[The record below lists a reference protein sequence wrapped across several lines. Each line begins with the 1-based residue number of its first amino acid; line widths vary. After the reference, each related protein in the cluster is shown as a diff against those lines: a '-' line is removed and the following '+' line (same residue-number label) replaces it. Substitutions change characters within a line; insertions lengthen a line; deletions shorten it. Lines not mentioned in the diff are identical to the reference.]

1 MRLNILEHNIEHINQ
16 CPACESKKRECI
28 SSVYSESDELN
39 CFETSYCLH
48 CGLVYR
54 SIRPNLKWFLN
65 AWEKREVFQTN
76 NSINPINEII
86 EEERWNRYNNILS
99 DIEEFITFDSVID
112 LGCGTG
118 TGLLAFS
125 EKGKSVTGIEPDI
138 SRAKYGVAKG
148 VNIINT
154 TIEEIDSSSVSS
166 VDLAMS
172 IHSLEHFHNMNEAII
187 LLKELVKEDGY
198 VYIEVPDFMSYV
210 TDANDSLYLGHLYN
224 FSADSLIEAG
234 LSNGLIPKVL
244 MYPRSRP
251 GGEAN
256 LAILFQRGVGSEGM
270 DLKYFKPS
278 LSDVL
283 VRYASGIA
291 NIDFLTWPMQIN
303 IPEIND
309 VSMAWKPDSKV
320 TRTIQETNAK
330 RTFTCAKEFVK
341 VESQELVTENKYYIP
356 LTEKLQTLKIVMN
369 A

>member
-1 MRLNILEHNIEHINQ
+1 MRLNISEHSIEHINQ
-16 CPACESKKRECI
+16 CPACESNNRECV
-28 SSVYSESDELN
+28 SSVYSESDELVF
-39 CFETSYCLH
+39 FETSYCLH
-48 CGLVYR
+48 CGLIYR
-54 SIRPNLKWFLN
+54 SIRPDLNWFLN
-65 AWEKREVFQTN
+65 AWEKREVFQTSN
-76 NSINPINEII
+76 NINPINEII

-125 EKGKSVTGIEPDI
+125 EKGKTVTGIEPDM
-138 SRAKYGVAKG
+138 SRAKYGIAKG

-154 TIEEIDSSSVSS
+154 TIEEIDSSSLSS

-172 IHSLEHFHNMNEAII
+172 IHSLEHFHNMNEAIV
-187 LLKELVKEDGY
+187 LLKELVKEGGY

-210 TDANDSLYLGHLYN
+210 NDANDSLYLGHLYN
-224 FSADSLIEAG
+224 FSTDSLIQAG

-251 GGEAN
+251 GAEAN
-256 LAILFQRGVGSEGM
+256 LAILFQRGLVPEGM

-283 VRYASGIA
+283 VRYASGIT
-291 NIDFLTWPMQIN
+291 NIDLLTWPMQIN
-303 IPEIND
+303 ISEIND
-309 VSMAWKPDSKV
+309 VSMAWKPDSNV
-320 TRTIQETNAK
+320 TRTVQETNAK
-330 RTFTCAKEFVK
+330 RTFTCTTDFVK
-341 VESQELVTENKYYIP
+341 VGSQAVVNEDKYYIA
-356 LTEKLQTLKIVMN
+356 LTEKLQTLKITLN